1 MANAT
6 LKEILDKLGDDRW
19 IMSRLTEQEAGA
31 LGSDLEGFHGALR
44 KAKYTVNVVLG
55 IKGKDAEDMIIT
67 MLKEYLKPIITKQN
81 QQTP

>member
-19 IMSRLTEQEAGA
+19 IISRLTEDEAGA
-31 LGSDLEGFHGALR
+31 LGSNLEGFHNALR
-44 KAKYTVNVVLG
+44 KAKYSVHTVLG
-55 IKGKDAEDMIIT
+55 ITGKDAEDMIVT
-67 MLKEYLKPIITKQN
+67 MLKNYLNPIINAVN